1 MRAVLV
7 PLAAGS
13 ATGLF
18 ALGGLSAGLAAA
30 LGGRR
35 ARVALG
41 GATVGVALLVA
52 TTAHL
57 ATRGG
62 DVTEPTVRPQS
73 LAPPARY
80 AADSADRVRALTV
93 AVQKRSEP
101 QVRYTL
107 LAASR
112 SADVPRAARVMT
124 GLDADTHTR
133 PEGCPARTP
142 RHGWQDA
149 DRESRL
155 WRQRLVAPRLGPRRQ
170 EPQPRRP
177 EQAQEQRFEQA
188 FDSPRSTAR
197 AASTSNDQVYE
208 ARARAKVKR
217 RALHA
222 SPLAQPHCPH
232 GRPRRRG
239 VGDRVDRARRRGRL
253 VRCASS
259 TT

>member
-1 MRAVLV
+1 MATCEICGTDFDDLGVQLVVPGLGKGFCRVDCAVRARTLAGATGGAVPMRAVLV
-7 PLAAGS
+7 PLAGS

-18 ALGGLSAGLAAA
+18 ALGGLSAGLATA
-30 LGGRR
+30 LAGTR

-80 AADSADRVRALTV
+80 AADSTDRVRALTV

-124 GLDADTHTR
+124 VSTRTRTHA
-133 PEGCPARTP
+133 PKAVLHA
-142 RHGWQDA
+142 RHGTGGKT
-149 DRESRL
+149 
-155 WRQRLVAPRLGPRRQ
+155 P
-170 EPQPRRP
+170 
-177 EQAQEQRFEQA
+177 
-188 FDSPRSTAR
+188 T
-197 AASTSNDQVYE
+197 
-208 ARARAKVKR
+208 
-217 RALHA
+217 
-222 SPLAQPHCPH
+222 
-232 GRPRRRG
+232 
-239 VGDRVDRARRRGRL
+239 
-253 VRCASS
+253 ASS
-259 TT
+259 GSGGKGSSRPGWGHGDKNHSHGGPSKHKSSGSSKPTKQHKGNGHNKK

>member
-1 MRAVLV
+1 MATCEICGTDFDDFGVQLVVPGLSKGFCRVDCAIRARTLAGATGGAVPMRAVLV
-7 PLAAGS
+7 PLAARS

-30 LGGRR
+30 LAGTR

-62 DVTEPTVRPQS
+62 DVTEPTVRPQT

-80 AADSADRVRALTV
+80 AGDSADRARASVV
-93 AVQKRSEP
+93 AGTAAQQRSGP

-124 GLDADTHTR
+124 VSTRTRTHA
-133 PEGCPARTP
+133 PKAVLHA
-142 RHGWQDA
+142 RHGTGGKT
-149 DRESRL
+149 
-155 WRQRLVAPRLGPRRQ
+155 P
-170 EPQPRRP
+170 
-177 EQAQEQRFEQA
+177 
-188 FDSPRSTAR
+188 T
-197 AASTSNDQVYE
+197 
-208 ARARAKVKR
+208 
-217 RALHA
+217 
-222 SPLAQPHCPH
+222 
-232 GRPRRRG
+232 
-239 VGDRVDRARRRGRL
+239 
-253 VRCASS
+253 ASS
-259 TT
+259 GSGGKGSSRPGWGRGDKNHSHGGPSTHKSSGSSKHSKPAKHGKSHKHK

>member
-1 MRAVLV
+1 MATCEICGTDFDDLGVQLVVPGLGKGFCRVDCAVRARTLAGATGAAVPMRAVLV

-30 LGGRR
+30 LAGTR

-62 DVTEPTVRPQS
+62 DATQPTVRPQS

-80 AADSADRVRALTV
+80 AADSADRVRASAV
-93 AVQKRSEP
+93 AAQKRSGP

-124 GLDADTHTR
+124 VSTRTRTHAPKAVLHARHGTGGKTPTASSGSDGKGSTR
-133 PEGCPARTP
+133 PGWG
-142 RHGWQDA
+142 HGDKNH
-149 DRESRL
+149 SHG
-155 WRQRLVAPRLGPRRQ
+155 GP
-170 EPQPRRP
+170 
-177 EQAQEQRFEQA
+177 
-188 FDSPRSTAR
+188 
-197 AASTSNDQVYE
+197 SNH
-208 ARARAKVKR
+208 K
-217 RALHA
+217 
-222 SPLAQPHCPH
+222 S
-232 GRPRRRG
+232 G
-239 VGDRVDRARRRGRL
+239 
-253 VRCASS
+253 SS
-259 TT
+259 KQTKQHKGNGHNKK

>member
-62 DVTEPTVRPQS
+62 DVRSRPYVHS
-73 LAPPARY
+73 RSRRLRY

-93 AVQKRSEP
+93 AVQKRSEA

-124 GLDADTHTR
+124 GLDADTHTPR
-133 PEGCPARTP
+133 RLSCTHATARVA
-142 RHGWQDA
+142 RR

-188 FDSPRSTAR
+188 FDAR
-197 AASTSNDQVYE
+197 E
-208 ARARAKVKR
+208 ARRSRKHK
-217 RALHA
+217 
-222 SPLAQPHCPH
+222 
-232 GRPRRRG
+232 
-239 VGDRVDRARRRGRL
+239 
-253 VRCASS
+253 
-259 TT
+259 

>member
-1 MRAVLV
+1 MATCEICGTDFDDLGVQLVVPGLGKGFCRVDCAVRARTLAGATGGAVPMRAVLV
-7 PLAAGS
+7 PLAGS

-35 ARVALG
+35 ARVALA

-73 LAPPARY
+73 LAPPASY
-80 AADSADRVRALTV
+80 AADSTDRVRALTV

-124 GLDADTHTR
+124 VSTRTRTHA
-133 PEGCPARTP
+133 PKAVLHA
-142 RHGWQDA
+142 RHGTGGKT
-149 DRESRL
+149 
-155 WRQRLVAPRLGPRRQ
+155 P
-170 EPQPRRP
+170 
-177 EQAQEQRFEQA
+177 
-188 FDSPRSTAR
+188 T
-197 AASTSNDQVYE
+197 
-208 ARARAKVKR
+208 
-217 RALHA
+217 
-222 SPLAQPHCPH
+222 
-232 GRPRRRG
+232 
-239 VGDRVDRARRRGRL
+239 
-253 VRCASS
+253 ASS
-259 TT
+259 GSGGKGSSRPGWGHGDKNHSHGGPSKHKSSGSSKQTKQHKGNGHNKK

>member
-1 MRAVLV
+1 MATCEICGTDFDDLGVQFVVPGLGKGFCRVDCAVRARTLAGATGGAVPMRAVLV

-35 ARVALG
+35 ARVALA

-73 LAPPARY
+73 LAAPARY

-93 AVQKRSEP
+93 AVQKRSEA

-124 GLDADTHTR
+124 VSTRTRTHA
-133 PEGCPARTP
+133 PKAVHA
-142 RHGWQDA
+142 RHGT
-149 DRESRL
+149 
-155 WRQRLVAPRLGPRRQ
+155 GGK
-170 EPQPRRP
+170 
-177 EQAQEQRFEQA
+177 
-188 FDSPRSTAR
+188 T
-197 AASTSNDQVYE
+197 TT
-208 ARARAKVKR
+208 
-217 RALHA
+217 
-222 SPLAQPHCPH
+222 
-232 GRPRRRG
+232 
-239 VGDRVDRARRRGRL
+239 
-253 VRCASS
+253 ASS
-259 TT
+259 GSGGKGSSRPGWGYGDKNHSHGGPSKHKSSGSSKHSKPAKHGKSHKHE

>member
-30 LGGRR
+30 LAGRR

-57 ATRGG
+57 ATRG
-62 DVTEPTVRPQS
+62 DATEPTVRPQA

-80 AADSADRVRALTV
+80 AADSADRVRASAV

-124 GLDADTHTR
+124 VSTRTRTHA
-133 PEGCPARTP
+133 PKAVLHA
-142 RHGWQDA
+142 RHGTGGKTPTA
-149 DRESRL
+149 SGGLAAKARR
-155 WRQRLVAPRLGPRRQ
+155 GPAGATATRTTATAAR
-170 EPQPRRP
+170 
-177 EQAQEQRFEQA
+177 QAQEQQFEQA
-188 FDSPRSTAR
+188 QGEATA
-197 AASTSNDQVYE
+197 
-208 ARARAKVKR
+208 K
-217 RALHA
+217 
-222 SPLAQPHCPH
+222 
-232 GRPRRRG
+232 
-239 VGDRVDRARRRGRL
+239 
-253 VRCASS
+253 
-259 TT
+259 